1 MVEDEVYAIIQ
12 QSNGAAKADYK
23 AARQIV
29 LARERPADY
38 GFTRAPSRGERVEHD
53 TDWTPAAL
61 LAGSCACRDRMCG
74 AGLTISDWFECSYVV

>member
-38 GFTRAPSRGERVEHD
+38 GFTRAPSREFVN
-53 TDWTPAAL
+53 L
-61 LAGSCACRDRMCG
+61 
-74 AGLTISDWFECSYVV
+74 